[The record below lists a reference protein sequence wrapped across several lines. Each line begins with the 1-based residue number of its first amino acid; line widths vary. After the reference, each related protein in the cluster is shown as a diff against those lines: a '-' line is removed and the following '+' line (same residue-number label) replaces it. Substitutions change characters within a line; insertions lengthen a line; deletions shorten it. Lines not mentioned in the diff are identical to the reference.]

1 MRLETEV
8 KIKLIDVKRSEAINV
23 LRSSGCTA
31 LGDVIHND
39 YYFMH
44 PCIDMLSLDEAIR
57 VREEVN
63 ASTGE
68 TKYFMTY
75 KGRRLSG
82 AFKERLE
89 LEVEVSGEEII
100 EILKAL
106 GFKVIAVIPKERSL
120 FKCSNTLVTVDY
132 LNNLGLFIEVEG
144 EKEYIENFLKNLKI
158 KYEVVEKTYFELLQF
173 TRHQRA

>member
-1 MRLETEV
+1 MRLEREV
-8 KIKLIDVKRSEAINV
+8 KIKLIDVERSEAINA
-23 LRSSGCTA
+23 LKSSGCIA

-57 VREEVN
+57 VREEV
-63 ASTGE
+63 SIHTGE
-68 TKYFMTY
+68 TKYFITY
-75 KGRRLSG
+75 KGRRLSR

-89 LEVEVSGEEII
+89 VEVEVSGKEII

-106 GFKVIAVIPKERSL
+106 GFKVITIIPKERSL

-132 LNNLGLFIEVEG
+132 LSNLGLFMEVEG
-144 EKEYIENFLKNLKI
+144 EKELIEDFLKNLKI
-158 KYEVVEKTYFELLQF
+158 RYEVVEKTYFELLQP
-173 TRHQRA
+173 T

>member
-1 MRLETEV
+1 LRLETEV
-8 KIKLIDVKRSEAINV
+8 KIKLIGIDRSEAINA
-23 LRSSGCTA
+23 LKSSSCTA
-31 LGDVIHND
+31 LGDVVHND

-44 PCIDMLSLDEAIR
+44 PCIDMSSLDEAIR

-68 TKYFMTY
+68 TKYFITY
-75 KGRRLSG
+75 KGRRLSE

-89 LEVEVSGEEII
+89 LEVEVSGKEII
-100 EILKAL
+100 EILEAL
-106 GFKVIAVIPKERSL
+106 GFKVITVILKERSL

-158 KYEVVEKTYFELLQF
+158 KYEVVEKTYFELLQS
-173 TRHQRA
+173 T

>member
-8 KIKLIDVKRSEAINV
+8 KIKLIGIDRSEAINA
-23 LRSSGCTA
+23 LKSSSCTA
-31 LGDVIHND
+31 LGDVVHND

-44 PCIDMLSLDEAIR
+44 PCIDMSSLDEAVR

-68 TKYFMTY
+68 TKYFITY
-75 KGRRLSG
+75 KGGRLSG

-89 LEVEVSGEEII
+89 LEVEVSGKEII
-100 EILKAL
+100 EILEAL
-106 GFKVIAVIPKERSL
+106 GFKVITVILKERSL

-158 KYEVVEKTYFELLQF
+158 KYEVVEKTYFELLQS
-173 TRHQRA
+173 T